1 VSPAF
6 MLVLYAGETMRLYNG
21 AVGQYSA
28 ASGYLLAG

>member
-1 VSPAF
+1 
-6 MLVLYAGETMRLYNG
+6 VLYAGETMRLYNG